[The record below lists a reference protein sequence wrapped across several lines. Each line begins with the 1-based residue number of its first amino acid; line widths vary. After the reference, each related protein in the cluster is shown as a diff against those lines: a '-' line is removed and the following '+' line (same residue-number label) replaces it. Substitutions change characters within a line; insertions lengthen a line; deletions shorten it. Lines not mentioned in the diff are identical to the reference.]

1 VNHLPEWSSSLGG
14 REPEGY
20 SEYYPISGSSLPV
33 ALTTEWQLV
42 SVVVNIPDDGKTR
55 SNAFPDIIFGGA
67 SDVKISIDEVSIKIV
82 E

>member
-1 VNHLPEWSSSLGG
+1 
-14 REPEGY
+14 
-20 SEYYPISGSSLPV
+20 V

-42 SVVVNIPDDGKTR
+42 SVVVRIPDDGVTR

-67 SDVKISIDEVSIKIV
+67 TNVKISIDEISIKIV